1 MKSESNEYS
10 RGALAKRTGV
20 NSETIRYYEKINLLP
35 TPDRNTS
42 GHRVYA
48 NDQARRLSFIKRSR
62 ELGFTLREVRAFL
75 ELVDGGSYTCADV
88 HGRVVAHLADVDQKI
103 VDLQRMRSTLQ
114 EMASECSGGLVPK
127 CPIVDT
133 LLAD

>member
-10 RGALAKRTGV
+10 RGMLAKRTGV

-35 TPDRNTS
+35 TPDRNSS

-48 NDQARRLSFIKRSR
+48 NEQARRLSFIKRSR
-62 ELGFTLREVRAFL
+62 ELGFALREVRELL

-88 HGRVVAHLADVDQKI
+88 HNRVIAHLADVDRKI
-103 VDLQRMRSTLQ
+103 IDLQKMKSSLQ
-114 EMASECSGGLVPK
+114 EMASECTGGLIPE

>member
-1 MKSESNEYS
+1 MKSESDEYS

-35 TPDRNTS
+35 TPDRNSS

-48 NDQARRLSFIKRSR
+48 NEQARRLSFIKRSR
-62 ELGFTLREVRAFL
+62 ELGFALREVRELL

-88 HGRVVAHLADVDQKI
+88 HNRVIAHLADVDRKI
-103 VDLQRMRSTLQ
+103 IDLQKMKSSLQ
-114 EMASECSGGLVPK
+114 EMASECTGGLIPE

>member
-10 RGALAKRTGV
+10 RGGLAKRTGV

-35 TPDRNTS
+35 TPDRNSS

-48 NDQARRLSFIKRSR
+48 NEQARRLSFIKRSR
-62 ELGFTLREVRAFL
+62 ELGFTLREVREL
-75 ELVDGGSYTCADV
+75 LQLVDGGTYTCADV
-88 HGRVVAHLADVDQKI
+88 HGRVIAHLDDVNRKI
-103 VDLQRMRSTLQ
+103 VDLQRMKSTLQ
-114 EMASECSGGLVPK
+114 DMASQCTGGLVPE